1 MILTIDVG
9 GTKVL
14 VATFD
19 SDGKVT
25 NSKKFKTPIMYPDF
39 ITELKKTVVELVGD
53 QRPNACSIAMP
64 GRVDRENNVVIAF
77 GNLPWENIRVGDDL
91 ADTITC
97 PIYIENDAN
106 LAGLAEATSLLDRY
120 RKTIYI
126 TVSTGIG
133 GVLVVDGVMSP
144 ETLDME
150 VGHMMYEHGGK
161 LQRWEDF
168 ASGSAIV
175 ERTGKLASELTDP
188 GDWYIVAR
196 NIALGL
202 VNVIATLTPDCIV
215 FGGGVGSHL
224 EKFQEKLHEEL
235 ELYKNDM
242 FELPQLVKAQHP
254 EEAVIYG
261 GYLLAKQQLALAHH
275 DNAS

>member
-14 VATFD
+14 VAAF
-19 SDGKVT
+19 SDEGEVLR
-25 NSKKFKTPIMYPDF
+25 SKKFKTPIMYPDF
-39 ITELKKTVVELVGD
+39 IDELKSVIKEISQD
-53 QRPNACSIAMP
+53 EQPKACSIAMP
-64 GRVDRENNVVIAF
+64 GKVDRENNVVIAF

-91 ADTITC
+91 SDSVTC

-106 LAGLAEATSLLDRY
+106 LAGLAEATSLLDIY
-120 RKTIYI
+120 KKTVYI

-133 GVLVVDGVMSP
+133 GILVVDGKMDP

-150 VGHMMYEHGGK
+150 VGHTMHEHAGK

-175 ERTGKLASELTDP
+175 ARTGKLASEITDP
-188 GDWYIVAR
+188 GDWYIIAR
-196 NIALGL
+196 NIAVGL
-202 VNVIATLTPDCIV
+202 INVIATLTPECIV
-215 FGGGVGSHL
+215 FGGGVGTHL

-235 ELYKNDM
+235 ELYKDDM

-261 GYLLAKQQLALAHH
+261 GYLLAKQNLPHH
-275 DNAS
+275 DAS

>member
-14 VATFD
+14 VAAF
-19 SDGKVT
+19 SDEGEVLR
-25 NSKKFKTPIMYPDF
+25 SKKFKTPIMYPDF
-39 ITELKKTVVELVGD
+39 IDELKNTINELSEGE
-53 QRPNACSIAMP
+53 QPKACSIAMP
-64 GRVDRENNVVIAF
+64 GKVDRENNVVIAF

-91 ADTITC
+91 SDSVTC

-106 LAGLAEATSLLDRY
+106 LAGLAEATSLLEIY
-120 RKTIYI
+120 KKTVYI

-133 GVLVVDGVMSP
+133 GILVVDGKMDP

-150 VGHMMYEHGGK
+150 VGHTMYEHAGK

-175 ERTGKLASELTDP
+175 ARTGKLASEITDP
-188 GDWYIVAR
+188 GDWYIIAR
-196 NIALGL
+196 NIAVGL
-202 VNVIATLTPDCIV
+202 INVIATLTPECIV
-215 FGGGVGSHL
+215 FGGGVGTHL

-235 ELYKNDM
+235 ELYKDDM

-261 GYLLAKQQLALAHH
+261 GYLLAKQNLPHH
-275 DNAS
+275 DAS

>member
-14 VATFD
+14 VAAF
-19 SDGKVT
+19 SDEGEVLR
-25 NSKKFKTPIMYPDF
+25 SKKFKTPIMYPDF
-39 ITELKKTVVELVGD
+39 IDELKNTINELSEGE
-53 QRPNACSIAMP
+53 QPKACSIAMP
-64 GRVDRENNVVIAF
+64 GKVDRENNVVIAF

-91 ADTITC
+91 SDSVTC

-106 LAGLAEATSLLDRY
+106 LAGLAEATSLLEIY
-120 RKTIYI
+120 KKTVYI

-133 GVLVVDGVMSP
+133 GILVVDGKMDP

-150 VGHMMYEHGGK
+150 VGHTMYEHAGK

-175 ERTGKLASELTDP
+175 ARTGKLASEITDP
-188 GDWYIVAR
+188 GDWYIIAR
-196 NIALGL
+196 NIAVGL
-202 VNVIATLTPDCIV
+202 INVIATLTPECIV
-215 FGGGVGSHL
+215 FGGGVGTHL

-235 ELYKNDM
+235 ELYKDDM
-242 FELPQLVKAQHP
+242 FDLPQLVKAQHP

-261 GYLLAKQQLALAHH
+261 GYLLAKQNLPHH
-275 DNAS
+275 DAN

>member
-14 VATFD
+14 IAAF
-19 SDGKVT
+19 SDEGEVLK
-25 NSKKFKTPIMYPDF
+25 SEKIKTPIMYPDF
-39 ITELKKTVVELVGD
+39 IEQVKTAVRNVVGD
-53 QRPNACSIAMP
+53 EQPKACSIAMP
-64 GRVDRENNVVIAF
+64 GKVDRENKVVIAF

-91 ADTITC
+91 SDSVTC

-106 LAGLAEATSLLDRY
+106 LAGLAEATSLLDVY
-120 RKTIYI
+120 KKTVYI

-133 GVLVVDGVMSP
+133 GILVVDGKMDP

-150 VGHMMYEHGGK
+150 VGHTMLEHAGK

-175 ERTGKLASELTDP
+175 ARTGKLASEITDP
-188 GDWYIVAR
+188 GDWYIIAR
-196 NIALGL
+196 NIAVGL
-202 VNVIATLTPDCIV
+202 INVIATLTPECIV
-215 FGGGVGSHL
+215 FGGGVGTHL

-235 ELYKNDM
+235 ELYKDDM

-261 GYLLAKQQLALAHH
+261 GYLLAKQNLPHH
-275 DNAS
+275 DAS

>member
-1 MILTIDVG
+1 MIVAIDVG

-19 SDGKVT
+19 SDGKVID
-25 NSKKFKTPIMYPDF
+25 SKKFKTPTMYPDF
-39 ITELKKTVVELVGD
+39 IAELKKTVIELVGD
-53 QRPNACSIAMP
+53 QQPQACSIAMP
-64 GRVDRENNVVIAF
+64 GRVDRANNIVIAF

-91 ADTITC
+91 SDTITC

-106 LAGLAEATSLLDRY
+106 LAGLAEATSLLSTY
-120 RKTIYI
+120 RKTVYI

-133 GVLVVDGVMSP
+133 GILVVDGIMDP
-144 ETLDME
+144 ELLDME
-150 VGHMMYEHGGK
+150 VGHMLFEHSGK

-175 ERTGKLASELTDP
+175 ARTGKLASQLTDP
-188 GDWYIVAR
+188 ADWYVVAR
-196 NIALGL
+196 NIAVGL
-202 VNVIATLTPDCIV
+202 INVIATLTPECIV

-235 ELYKNDM
+235 ELYKDDM

-254 EEAVIYG
+254 EEAVVYG
-261 GYLLAKQQLALAHH
+261 GYLLATQKLAT
-275 DNAS
+275 DDQPS